1 MAANPER
8 ASIATIQIYQ
18 GDAALVATQVKSA
31 GTPVDV
37 TGGTILGNFIAQ
49 GGGEKVLAT
58 DKSVGSGIT
67 IVDTAGNITLLIAAN
82 DLRVPGLYTYTIR
95 VSAVAALEPGVVAS
109 GQVQVLPAAV

>member
-1 MAANPER
+1 MAANPDR
-8 ASIATIQIYQ
+8 KTIATQQIFQ
-18 GDAALVATQVKSA
+18 GDAALIATQVSSA

-37 TGGTILGNFIAQ
+37 TGGTILANFISQ
-49 GGGEKVLAT
+49 SGGEKVLAT

-67 IVDTAGNITLLIAAN
+67 IVDTAGNITVLITAG

-95 VSAVAALEPGVVAS
+95 VSAVAALEAGVVAT